1 MSCIICKKSQEK
13 KIFKDLTQCESCN
26 LVYYDKAE
34 DINVDN
40 LYQEGYFQGEEY
52 FDYKNDK
59 AILQKNFARHLKEI
73 LKYKKGGELFEIG
86 CAYGF
91 FLDLAKKYFSVEG
104 IDIAEHPTA
113 HAKNELGLNVA
124 TGYYTE
130 YAPNKKF
137 DIFCLW
143 DTIEHLEAPGKF
155 IEKISVE
162 LNPGGYLFLTTGDIG
177 SLLAKAR
184 GKKWRMIHPPTHL
197 FYFSKSTIKK
207 LLKKYGFE
215 VIEITHP
222 GVFRSLKQILYSLF
236 FLNKK
241 KPSKKIE
248 NLLNKFDIPV
258 YINTF
263 DIMMVVA
270 KKI

>member
-1 MSCIICKKSQEK
+1 MSCIICKESEER
-13 KIFKDLTQCESCN
+13 KIFKNLNQCKKCN
-26 LVYYDKAE
+26 LVYFKKE
-34 DINVDN
+34 ENVDVGS
-40 LYQEGYFQGEEY
+40 LYQEGYFSGEEY

-59 AILQKNFARHLKEI
+59 LILQKNFARCLREI
-73 LKYKKGGELFEIG
+73 RKYIKSGKLFEIG

-104 IDIAEHPTA
+104 IDIAKHPTTY
-113 HAKNELGLNVA
+113 AKNELGLTVS
-124 TGYYTE
+124 TGHYTE
-130 YAPNKKF
+130 CTLDKKY
-137 DIFCLW
+137 DVFCLW
-143 DTIEHLEAPGKF
+143 DTIEHLESPEKF
-155 IEKISVE
+155 IEKISSE

-197 FYFSKSTIKK
+197 FYFSKSTITK
-207 LLKKYGFE
+207 LLKKYGFG
-215 VIEITHP
+215 VIKITHP
-222 GVFRSLKQILYSLF
+222 GIYRSFKQILYSLF

-241 KPSKKIE
+241 KPSKMIGG
-248 NLLNKFDIPV
+248 LINKFDIPI

-263 DIMMVVA
+263 DIMMVIA